1 MIPSTTKKV
10 YPEMLL
16 LVPLVSIDVT
26 FTALYP
32 AFLSYEQRCLAKIH
46 IAVLGSYAT

>member
-1 MIPSTTKKV
+1 
-10 YPEMLL
+10 MLS
-16 LVPLVSIDVT
+16 LVHLVLIDV
-26 FTALYP
+26 TALYP